1 MLSRVLS
8 LVVAAVMAGTVSAGV
23 YKWTDAQ
30 GNVHYGDR
38 RPAGAAEEID
48 LPEAAPV
55 PAPAQTDREQ
65 TRQRMLDSY
74 REDREKKK
82 QAAEEH
88 KRQRKEL
95 EARCTEARDRLRT
108 YQESS
113 LYDLLPNGERRFL
126 SQGERAKAIADLEQD
141 IKRYCRR

>member
-1 MLSRVLS
+1 MPSRVLL
-8 LVVAAVMAGTVSAGV
+8 LVVAVALAGTVSAGV

-38 RPAGAAEEID
+38 RPDGAAEEMVV
-48 LPEAAPV
+48 PEAAPV
-55 PAPAQTDREQ
+55 PVQTDREQ
-65 TRQRMLDSY
+65 TRQRMLDNY

-82 QAAEEH
+82 QSAQEQ
-88 KRQRKEL
+88 KRQRQEQEAHCK
-95 EARCTEARDRLRT
+95 EARAQLRT

-113 LYDLLPNGERRFL
+113 LYDLLPNGERRYL

-141 IKRYCRR
+141 VKRHCRR